1 MTSNPLNPSNGDEEP
16 KDPLAE
22 MLKNLMGGQ
31 GMGNIDPAELAKAA
45 GLPDDPNLLAQMFSQ
60 VQAMMSAPSEGPVNW
75 QLAHENARRVAASG
89 SDPSVTAQQSREVDE
104 ALRLA
109 ELWLDQVTGLPA
121 TGLIGRAWSRA
132 EWVEETLGTW
142 KRLTE
147 PVANSIANALS
158 TAMTEQ
164 MPEEMKSMMGGA
176 SSMLQNMGG
185 AIFGMQLGQAIG
197 ALSAEV
203 VSSTDIGV
211 PLADLEMA
219 LLPSNVAKF
228 GEGLSL
234 PENDIRLFLAV
245 REAAH
250 ARLFVQVPWLRG
262 HLLGAI
268 EAYARGIHIDTSKIE
283 ELARELDPGNPEG
296 IQEALSQG
304 VFMPQRTP
312 AQDQALEKLETAL
325 ALVEGWVDE
334 LTWAATEKLLPSAA
348 ALRETVR
355 RRRATGGPA
364 EHAFSSLVGLELRPR
379 RLREAAALWA
389 LLKDERG
396 VDGRDAIWHHPD
408 LLPTAEDLE
417 DPMGFSERRKLA
429 EASDSEVDDALQK
442 LLSGGF
448 DEQEDTP
455 AEPAEDTGKTDG
467 DGGGHGD
474 NGTDR
479 GVIDGDGPGDNGTDG
494 ALPSRRRPQALAN
507 QLAAPAGSSD
517 PAGAF
522 SWLQPRRSPRYLA
535 DARGT
540 RTASR
545 RYCGSISRRRP
556 RRRRPRHR
564 RRPAGGRGMWR
575 RRRPPGRLW
584 PGRCPGRPRAAA
596 RTRRRGRPPAGA
608 PVRAAARSR

>member
-1 MTSNPLNPSNGDEEP
+1 MTSNPNTPSNGDDSP
-16 KDPLAE
+16 VDPLAE

-45 GLPDDPNLLAQMFSQ
+45 GLPNDPNMLQQMFAQ
-60 VQAMMSAPSEGPVNW
+60 VQAMMSSTSEGPVNW
-75 QLAHENARRVAASG
+75 QLAHENARRVAAAG
-89 SDPSVTAQQSREVDE
+89 TDPSVNAQQAREVDE

-109 ELWLDQVTGLPA
+109 ELWLDPVTDLQA

-132 EWVEETLGTW
+132 EWVEATLATW

-158 TAMTEQ
+158 DALTQQ
-164 MPEEMKSMMGGA
+164 MPEEMKAVMGGT

-219 LLPSNVAKF
+219 LLPANVAKF
-228 GEGLSL
+228 GDGLSV
-234 PENDIRLFLAV
+234 PENEVRLFLAV

-268 EAYARGIHIDTSKIE
+268 EAYARGIHIDLSRVE
-283 ELARELDPGNPEG
+283 DLARDLDPGNPEG

-304 VFMPQRTP
+304 VFMPERTP
-312 AQDQALEKLETAL
+312 EQAVALEKLETAL

-334 LTWAATEKLLPSAA
+334 LTAAATEKMLPSAV

-379 RLREAAALWA
+379 RLREAATLWA
-389 LLKDERG
+389 ALKDERG
-396 VDGRDAIWHHPD
+396 IAGRDAIWQHPD
-408 LLPTAEDLE
+408 LLPTAHDLD
-417 DPMGFSERRKLA
+417 DPAGFTERRRLA
-429 EASDSEVDDALQK
+429 EASDTEVDDALQK
-442 LLSGGF
+442 LLEGGYEAPK
-448 DEQEDTP
+448 DEEKEADSP
-455 AEPAEDTGKTDG
+455 EAPKPEDG
-467 DGGGHGD
+467 DS
-474 NGTDR
+474 TD
-479 GVIDGDGPGDNGTDG
+479 DTEPGEPK
-494 ALPSRRRPQALAN
+494 A
-507 QLAAPAGSSD
+507 
-517 PAGAF
+517 
-522 SWLQPRRSPRYLA
+522 
-535 DARGT
+535 
-540 RTASR
+540 
-545 RYCGSISRRRP
+545 
-556 RRRRPRHR
+556 
-564 RRPAGGRGMWR
+564 
-575 RRRPPGRLW
+575 
-584 PGRCPGRPRAAA
+584 
-596 RTRRRGRPPAGA
+596 
-608 PVRAAARSR
+608 

>member
-1 MTSNPLNPSNGDEEP
+1 MTSNPLNPSNGDDTP
-16 KDPLAE
+16 KDPLTE
-22 MLKNLMGGQ
+22 MLQNLMGGK
-31 GMGNIDPAELAKAA
+31 GMENFDPAELAKAA

-75 QLAHENARRVAASG
+75 QLAHENARRVAASTA
-89 SDPSVTAQQSREVDE
+89 DPSVTSLQTRAVDE

-109 ELWLDQVTGLPA
+109 ELWLDPVTDLPA

-132 EWVEETLGTW
+132 EWVEATLGTW

-158 TAMTEQ
+158 SAMTEQ

-197 ALSAEV
+197 ALSGEV

-219 LLPSNVAKF
+219 LLPANVASF

-268 EAYARGIHIDTSKIE
+268 EAYARGIHIDTSRIE
-283 ELARELDPGNPEG
+283 ELARDLDPSNPEG

-312 AQDQALEKLETAL
+312 AQEQALEKLETAL

-334 LTWAATEKLLPSAA
+334 LTASATEKMLPSAA

-379 RLREAAALWA
+379 RLREAATLWA
-389 LLKDERG
+389 VLKEERG
-396 VDGRDAIWHHPD
+396 IAGRDAIWQHPD
-408 LLPTAEDLE
+408 LLPTAADLD
-417 DPMGFSERRKLA
+417 DPQGFGGRRQLA

-448 DEQEDTP
+448 DEAPQNDSGGE
-455 AEPAEDTGKTDG
+455 AG
-467 DGGGHGD
+467 DAG
-474 NGTDR
+474 
-479 GVIDGDGPGDNGTDG
+479 
-494 ALPSRRRPQALAN
+494 
-507 QLAAPAGSSD
+507 AGSSEAEDSDAGDSGKGD
-517 PAGAF
+517 PDAGDGD
-522 SWLQPRRSPRYLA
+522 QTK
-535 DARGT
+535 G
-540 RTASR
+540 
-545 RYCGSISRRRP
+545 
-556 RRRRPRHR
+556 
-564 RRPAGGRGMWR
+564 
-575 RRRPPGRLW
+575 
-584 PGRCPGRPRAAA
+584 
-596 RTRRRGRPPAGA
+596 
-608 PVRAAARSR
+608 

>member
-1 MTSNPLNPSNGDEEP
+1 MTSNPNNPSEDDDTP

-22 MLKNLMGGQ
+22 MLQNLMGGQ

-45 GLPDDPNLLAQMFSQ
+45 GLPNDPQLLQQMFSQ
-60 VQAMMSAPSEGPVNW
+60 VQAMMSSTSEGPVNW
-75 QLAHENARRVAASG
+75 QLAHDNARRVAASG
-89 SDPSVTAQQSREVDE
+89 SDPSVSAHQSKEIDE

-109 ELWLDQVTGLPA
+109 ELWLDPVTDLSA

-132 EWVEETLGTW
+132 EWVEATLGTW

-158 TAMTEQ
+158 EALSQQ

-219 LLPSNVAKF
+219 LLPTNVAKF

-234 PENDIRLFLAV
+234 PENDVRLFLAV

-268 EAYARGIHIDTSKIE
+268 EAYARGIHIDMSRIE
-283 ELARELDPGNPEG
+283 DLARDLDPSNPEG
-296 IQEALSQG
+296 IQEALSHG
-304 VFMPQRTP
+304 VFMPERTP
-312 AQDQALEKLETAL
+312 VQTAALEKLETAL

-334 LTWAATEKLLPSAA
+334 LTAEATARVMPSAT

-379 RLREAAALWA
+379 RLREAATLWA
-389 LLKDERG
+389 TLKEERG
-396 VDGRDAIWHHPD
+396 IEGRDAIWHHPD
-408 LLPTAEDLE
+408 LLPTGADLD
-417 DPMGFSERRKLA
+417 DPKGFSERRRLA
-429 EASDSEVDDALQK
+429 EASDGEVDDALQK

-448 DEQEDTP
+448 ETTS
-455 AEPAEDTGKTDG
+455 EPGDDGSGDDGSGDDGSGDDGKKG
-467 DGGGHGD
+467 EPES
-474 NGTDR
+474 GTD
-479 GVIDGDGPGDNGTDG
+479 PE
-494 ALPSRRRPQALAN
+494 
-507 QLAAPAGSSD
+507 
-517 PAGAF
+517 
-522 SWLQPRRSPRYLA
+522 
-535 DARGT
+535 
-540 RTASR
+540 
-545 RYCGSISRRRP
+545 
-556 RRRRPRHR
+556 
-564 RRPAGGRGMWR
+564 
-575 RRRPPGRLW
+575 
-584 PGRCPGRPRAAA
+584 
-596 RTRRRGRPPAGA
+596 PPAN
-608 PVRAAARSR
+608 